1 MQAKTDNPVRRKLE
15 RGELVLGMM
24 HFTGNPMIVEVMASA
39 GLDFFVIDMEH
50 SPIDLSLAVHLIRT
64 AEAAGIAPLVRVPE
78 VDPGLIKKLLNMGVQ
93 GIVIPHATRETCA
106 AVVQAVRFSPDG
118 TRGSCQ
124 SVRQAGYGQSDWKAF
139 TEEANRQ
146 ILIIPLL
153 EDKESIDDFEALVAM
168 PGLDVFFLG
177 AFDFAVSAGIPG
189 AGFDHPVLMA
199 ALERMVK
206 HAQAHGKYVMT
217 SFSDNI
223 STEKA
228 RDIISRGV
236 QMVSYGVD
244 ALVFRRACLDIARLK
259 LAEDDLAA
267 T

>member
-1 MQAKTDNPVRRKLE
+1 MQARTENQVRNKLE

-50 SPIDLSLAVHLIRT
+50 SPIDLNLTAHLVRT
-64 AEAAGIAPLVRVPE
+64 ADAAGITPLVRVPD
-78 VDPGLIKKLLNMGVQ
+78 VDPGLIKKLLNL
-93 GIVIPHATRETCA
+93 GIKGLVIPHATREACA
-106 AVVQAVRFSPDG
+106 AAVQAVRFSPDG

-124 SVRQAGYGQSDWKAF
+124 SVRQAAYGQSDWKAF

-146 ILIIPLL
+146 ILVIPLL
-153 EDKESIDDFEALVAM
+153 EDKEAIDDFETLAAM

-177 AFDFAVSAGIPG
+177 AFDFAISVGVPG
-189 AGFDHPVLMA
+189 AGFEHPVLAA

-217 SFSDNI
+217 SFGDNI
-223 STEKA
+223 SPESA
-228 RDIISRGV
+228 REILSRGV

-244 ALVFRRACLDIARLK
+244 ALVFRRACLDIAKLK
-259 LAEDDLAA
+259 LDEI
-267 T
+267 